1 MHQNARRIFH
11 LNEKAEALKQAEW
24 AK

>member
-11 LNEKAEALKQAEW
+11 LPEKTKALQSVPW
-24 AK
+24 A